1 MAMTWRELREKIDA
15 MTFEQVISAVTIHLH
30 SRDEYYAVD
39 HFELVND
46 NEEDRLDDGHPFL
59 VVLDTGREA
68 NSQFLLRCEPN
79 ERGEHQLV
87 KVARSESKNLLEIS
101 LPGYGTKTMDD
112 DFGGIIALENYN
124 GLRLH
129 VWSDINQE
137 DPTHVINLENAKL
150 EKRLPDL
157 KIDDNVWVR
166 EQETNSFIPAH
177 FAGWSVDGRSM
188 LVWPL
193 GRTSHTRKGTS
204 PLLFEQW
211 RLTPEAA
218 T

>member
-1 MAMTWRELREKIDA
+1 
-15 MTFEQVISAVTIHLH
+15 
-30 SRDEYYAVD
+30 
-39 HFELVND
+39 
-46 NEEDRLDDGHPFL
+46 
-59 VVLDTGREA
+59 
-68 NSQFLLRCEPN
+68 
-79 ERGEHQLV
+79 
-87 KVARSESKNLLEIS
+87 

-137 DPTHVINLENAKL
+137 NPTHVINLADAKL

-157 KIDDNVWVR
+157 NIDDRVWVR
-166 EQETNSFIPAH
+166 ERITVGFTPAH
-177 FAGWSVDGRSM
+177 FAGWSDDGKSI
-188 LVWPL
+188 LVWPS
-193 GRTSHTRKGTS
+193 GKTSHTRNRAL
-204 PLLFEQW
+204 PLLFQQW